1 MKVLL
6 YARNIVNQDDID
18 SFLKDISKNIEKE
31 DIKKWIHKSLK
42 DYIQND
48 LETVNRIKTFKDSD
62 PDWLK
67 KSVKNGTALGVTINS
82 DFKKEVEFIL
92 DYIDSI
98 EDRELSKIY
107 KIKYSEML
115 SKAKLDFLN
124 NDSKDITPVREY
136 KDGFKWVTLDSLHA
150 FNRETKLMNHCLSTD
165 SRYIKKLESK
175 KATYYS
181 LRNKSNKPHCT
192 IEIEHKQVV
201 QIKGHSDGPVIN
213 KYVRY
218 VIDFIKNPIND
229 KYKKVLK
236 DDLINIGCILQKGVL
251 YNIYKLPIGFTYK
264 DDLKFSDNKQLKKL
278 PSNMT
283 VKGNFY
289 LDGTSIEQLPENL
302 TIKGKL
308 YISDTPITTLP
319 ENLTCSSLD
328 LRKTNVITLPKTLN
342 IKMLTLSKNITFLPE
357 NFTNS
362 GEVVFI
368 HSSIKKLPNNLKVK
382 KIDIADIPSYN
393 SMEGGNIEELPDNL
407 VIEDLDLRSS
417 TIKIV
422 PSTLKVKILRLG
434 SRVISLP
441 NNFTVNTLYL
451 DEECSIKKLPENLKV
466 NSLYLNGYRASN
478 NPISKKTIVKDLI
491 MNGSKIEILPLDLKV
506 TNTLDASYSLL
517 SMLPPKL
524 VIKNIDISHTKNL
537 LEIPDTIKI
546 IDELDASNS
555 NLEKLPDILECETL
569 ILRKTKVSKLPK
581 ILKVKNLS
589 VHHCENI
596 TSLPDNLDLDE
607 LSVGPSILELPKQL
621 KVNNLFIGL
630 SEITSLPNDIV
641 IRKKLIL
648 PDVFTTIPEGIDLR
662 NVRLD
667 IMDTDVEE
675 LPDNLVVY
683 QLIIDDKLKRLPL
696 NLTIL
701 SESHDFYCDNTK
713 ITELPEGFKSN
724 SSLKLPYVTKFPDNL
739 VVNGSLD
746 LSHRMEDRSR
756 LEFLPNNLTVKG
768 MLDLYLC
775 EKLKSLPSKLKVE
788 EIQLTHLQDGI
799 LPDDMEAKSISI
811 NKRYNLKLKHIP
823 KHLKGKI
830 KYFDG

>member
-1 MKVLL
+1 
-6 YARNIVNQDDID
+6 
-18 SFLKDISKNIEKE
+18 
-31 DIKKWIHKSLK
+31 
-42 DYIQND
+42 
-48 LETVNRIKTFKDSD
+48 
-62 PDWLK
+62 
-67 KSVKNGTALGVTINS
+67 
-82 DFKKEVEFIL
+82 
-92 DYIDSI
+92 
-98 EDRELSKIY
+98 
-107 KIKYSEML
+107 
-115 SKAKLDFLN
+115 
-124 NDSKDITPVREY
+124 
-136 KDGFKWVTLDSLHA
+136 
-150 FNRETKLMNHCLSTD
+150 
-165 SRYIKKLESK
+165 
-175 KATYYS
+175 
-181 LRNKSNKPHCT
+181 
-192 IEIEHKQVV
+192 
-201 QIKGHSDGPVIN
+201 
-213 KYVRY
+213 
-218 VIDFIKNPIND
+218 
-229 KYKKVLK
+229 
-236 DDLINIGCILQKGVL
+236 
-251 YNIYKLPIGFTYK
+251 
-264 DDLKFSDNKQLKKL
+264 
-278 PSNMT
+278 
-283 VKGNFY
+283 
-289 LDGTSIEQLPENL
+289 
-302 TIKGKL
+302 
-308 YISDTPITTLP
+308 
-319 ENLTCSSLD
+319 
-328 LRKTNVITLPKTLN
+328 
-342 IKMLTLSKNITFLPE
+342 
-357 NFTNS
+357 
-362 GEVVFI
+362 
-368 HSSIKKLPNNLKVK
+368 
-382 KIDIADIPSYN
+382 
-393 SMEGGNIEELPDNL
+393 
-407 VIEDLDLRSS
+407 
-417 TIKIV
+417 
-422 PSTLKVKILRLG
+422 
-434 SRVISLP
+434 
-441 NNFTVNTLYL
+441 
-451 DEECSIKKLPENLKV
+451 
-466 NSLYLNGYRASN
+466 
-478 NPISKKTIVKDLI
+478 

-569 ILRKTKVSKLPK
+569 ILRKNKVSKLPK

-621 KVNNLFIGL
+621 KVNNLFIGA

-641 IRKKLIL
+641 IREKLLL
-648 PDVFTTIPEGIDLR
+648 PYIFTTIPEGIDLR

-746 LSHRMEDRSR
+746 LSHRMEGRSR

-775 EKLKSLPSKLKVE
+775 EKLKSLPIKLKVE

-830 KYFDG
+830 EYFDG